1 MDKFANQL
9 KIAFASQYAFAIKAQ
24 NFHWNVEG
32 SDFYQLHN
40 MFEDIY
46 NEVYGTIDAFA
57 ENIRKIKAYT
67 PASLERF
74 SALSAIDDET
84 EVLDPQAMVQEL
96 LRDAEKMQEI
106 MKMLFQESD
115 EMALKIAETAS
126 AGATGAGAV
135 ATSMG
140 GGAGFGKSIFM
151 SRSGTVKKA
160 KKK

>member
-1 MDKFANQL
+1 MDKFVNQL

-32 SDFYQLHN
+32 GDFYQLHN

-57 ENIRKIKAYT
+57 ENIRKIKSYT
-67 PASLERF
+67 PASLYRF

-106 MKMLFQESD
+106 MKMLFQESEARREQGLSD
-115 EMALKIAETAS
+115 FLAGRQDAFAKHAWFLRATLKA
-126 AGATGAGAV
+126 
-135 ATSMG
+135 
-140 GGAGFGKSIFM
+140 
-151 SRSGTVKKA
+151 
-160 KKK
+160 

>member
-1 MDKFANQL
+1 MDKFVNQL

-46 NEVYGTIDAFA
+46 NEVYGAVDAFA

-74 SALSAIDDET
+74 SALTAIRDEV
-84 EVLDPQAMVQEL
+84 EVLEPQSMVAEL
-96 LRDAEKMQEI
+96 LADAEKMQEI
-106 MKMLFQESD
+106 MKVLF
-115 EMALKIAETAS
+115 AEAEARGHHGLSNFLADRQDAFAKHAWFLRATAK
-126 AGATGAGAV
+126 V
-135 ATSMG
+135 
-140 GGAGFGKSIFM
+140 
-151 SRSGTVKKA
+151 
-160 KKK
+160 

>member
-1 MDKFANQL
+1 MDKFVNQL

-40 MFEDIY
+40 LFETIY
-46 NEVYGTIDAFA
+46 DEVYGAVDAFA

-74 SALSAIDDET
+74 SALSAIGDEV
-84 EVLDPQAMVQEL
+84 EVLPPQAMVAEL

-106 MKMLFQESD
+106 MKVLFQE
-115 EMALKIAETAS
+115 AEARGEHGLSNFLADRQDAFAKHAWFLRATAK
-126 AGATGAGAV
+126 V
-135 ATSMG
+135 
-140 GGAGFGKSIFM
+140 
-151 SRSGTVKKA
+151 
-160 KKK
+160 